1 MSFFGNLSSFVE
13 LLVFSVGQR
22 RKLWCTWLWWWPFG
36 AFKSNTVGK
45 QFLHDHCQSVVP
57 STQAG
62 LEVGVWWILDSV
74 LFFIS
79 PNIYIYI
86 YFARFGL
93 VDAAIREKLLFQ
105 KKVSFRR
112 LAVGAPPALPHWQRA
127 FGKLPLATVLN
138 VTQWDS
144 FESRANEVLPTSCS
158 LEGWH
163 FEIKIRCRW
172 CHSSNW
178 WKAMLQMLGSLVCE
192 IFILN
197 QILQTCTRL

>member
-1 MSFFGNLSSFVE
+1 MSFFGNSSSFVE

-45 QFLHDHCQSVVP
+45 QFLHDDCQSVVP

-62 LEVGVWWILDSV
+62 LEFGVWWILSC
-74 LFFIS
+74 FFIYPNVFDVFSQRGS
-79 PNIYIYI
+79 PHP
-86 YFARFGL
+86 
-93 VDAAIREKLLFQ
+93 

-163 FEIKIRCRW
+163 FE
-172 CHSSNW
+172 
-178 WKAMLQMLGSLVCE
+178 
-192 IFILN
+192 
-197 QILQTCTRL
+197 T

>member
-62 LEVGVWWILDSV
+62 LEFGVWWILDSV

-86 YFARFGL
+86 YFFFSQNITCPQRWMKPPSNTGAYAKTAGRKKRNASSWLWKTLRHLICIKILHKYCLGMQDSCTDCPYL
-93 VDAAIREKLLFQ
+93 SKFQ
-105 KKVSFRR
+105 VFFW
-112 LAVGAPPALPHWQRA
+112 P
-127 FGKLPLATVLN
+127 F
-138 VTQWDS
+138 TQI
-144 FESRANEVLPTSCS
+144 LCS
-158 LEGWH
+158 L
-163 FEIKIRCRW
+163 
-172 CHSSNW
+172 
-178 WKAMLQMLGSLVCE
+178 
-192 IFILN
+192 
-197 QILQTCTRL
+197 